1 LERLQINIDG
11 NDFDAGVALHAE
23 LLGCAGWLCDVV
35 EKCGDD
41 PSRWPAQPGAL
52 ADRPTGSKDEKSL
65 PTKELD
71 AVPWTTVEQETQA
84 ESRSDAWGQC
94 SELAKNADILQAFEV
109 ALRRVGVVGE
119 IRLAKLLYLA
129 LTSRLLDRPVSI
141 AVKGPSSAGKS
152 YIVESVLR
160 FFPPEAYHALTAL
173 SDKALAYSTEDLRHR
188 HLIIYEAAGMAGEFA
203 SYLIRSLLSEGRLRY
218 ETVVKTQDGPIS
230 KVIEQEG
237 PTGLILT
244 TTSLKVHPENETR
257 LLSATVTDTRAQTRA
272 IIEALASESDENV
285 DLSRWRALQGWLAT
299 LPANVIIPFAKQ
311 LAKLVPPVAVRLRRD
326 FASVLMLMRAHALLH
341 QATRQKDERGRI
353 VVELGDY
360 AAVRD
365 LMADIVAQGVEASLK
380 PETREVVKAVG
391 ELIASGHQ
399 AVMQTQ
405 IAAVLQLDTSTVSR
419 RIDEAIRSRV
429 LRNLEHR
436 TGRPAQLV
444 VGDPMPEELEI
455 LPLPERL
462 HGCTVIG
469 GVDQPSPLPEIE
481 DKDDPKH

>member
-1 LERLQINIDG
+1 VKVI
-11 NDFDAGVALHAE
+11 
-23 LLGCAGWLCDVV
+23 
-35 EKCGDD
+35 
-41 PSRWPAQPGAL
+41 
-52 ADRPTGSKDEKSL
+52 
-65 PTKELD
+65 
-71 AVPWTTVEQETQA
+71 TTL
-84 ESRSDAWGQC
+84 SC
-94 SELAKNADILQAFEV
+94 I
-109 ALRRVGVVGE
+109 
-119 IRLAKLLYLA
+119 
-129 LTSRLLDRPVSI
+129 
-141 AVKGPSSAGKS
+141 
-152 YIVESVLR
+152 
-160 FFPPEAYHALTAL
+160 TA
-173 SDKALAYSTEDLRHR
+173 SLAYSTEDLRHR

-218 ETVVKTQDGPIS
+218 ATVVKTWDGPIS

-272 IIEALASESDENV
+272 IIEALASESDEDV

-311 LAKLVPPVAVRLRRD
+311 LARLVPPVAVRLRRD

-353 VVELGDY
+353 VVELADY

-365 LMADIVAQGVEASLK
+365 LMADIVAQGVKVSLK

-391 ELIASGHQ
+391 ELNASGHQ

-419 RIDEAIRSRV
+419 RIDEAIRTRV

-436 TGRPAQLV
+436 SGRPAQLV
-444 VGDPMPEELEI
+444 IGDPMPEELEI
-455 LPLPERL
+455 LPSPERL
-462 HGCTVIG
+462 HDCTVMAK
-469 GVDQPSPLPEIE
+469 VDKPSPLSEP
-481 DKDDPKH
+481 DNKDEKEEA